1 MKLSRERLLAEAAS
15 SGFRPEVF
23 EKVSYLF
30 SLFEGLW
37 SHPFLKK
44 RLVLKGG
51 TALNLFIFDL
61 PRLSVD
67 IDLNYVGSPH
77 KDIMLAERHR
87 IEEAIRAVCQREG

>member
-1 MKLSRERLLAEAAS
+1 VGGVGLKLSRERLLAEAAS
-15 SGFRPEVF
+15 AGFRPDVF

-51 TALNLFIFDL
+51 AALNLFIFDL

-67 IDLNYVGSPH
+67 IDLNYVG
-77 KDIMLAERHR
+77 
-87 IEEAIRAVCQREG
+87 